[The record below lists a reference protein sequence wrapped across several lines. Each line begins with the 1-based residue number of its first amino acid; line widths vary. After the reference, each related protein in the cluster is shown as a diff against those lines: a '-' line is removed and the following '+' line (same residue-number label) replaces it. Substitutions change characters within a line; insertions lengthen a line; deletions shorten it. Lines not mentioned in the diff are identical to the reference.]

1 MKLKQECVRYVLLS
15 LEEQG
20 FEMTQQGAQL
30 PDIQSALAN
39 DHFSNDDISYT
50 LLQLMDGKYI
60 NARELLVC
68 NITVAQ
74 NFQIMG

>member
-39 DHFSNDDISYT
+39 DHPMMIFLILCSN
-50 LLQLMDGKYI
+50 
-60 NARELLVC
+60 
-68 NITVAQ
+68 
-74 NFQIMG
+74 